1 MNEQWKS
8 IPSAP
13 HYEASS
19 LGKIRSWKSRNGRG
33 LAKMPRIMSSYVD
46 KDGYRV
52 VMIHTQVKRGPRKVC
67 GLVAEAF
74 YGPRPTGY
82 VVRHLN
88 GKSGEDNVEN
98 LLWGTQ
104 KENVADAKK
113 HGTLTRG
120 EQIGNSKLTVKAV
133 NEIICSTMPKTA
145 LAAKF
150 GVDLST
156 IYRVICG
163 KTWSHVHRIQH
174 L

>member
-1 MNEQWKS
+1 MSEQWKP

-19 LGKIRSWKSRNGRG
+19 LGNIRSWKSRNGKG
-33 LAKMPRIMSSYVD
+33 LAAAPRLLTPYLD
-46 KDGYRV
+46 NDGYRT
-52 VMIHTQVKRGPRKVC
+52 VMIRTSNRKGPRKIC
-67 GLVAEAF
+67 CLVAEAF
-74 YGPRPTGY
+74 HGPRPTGA

-88 GKSGEDNVEN
+88 GSSEDDRVEN

-120 EQIGNSKLTVKAV
+120 ERIANSKLTAEAV
-133 NEIICSTMPKTA
+133 VAIRQSQMSTAT
-145 LAAKF
+145 LAAQF
-150 GVDLST
+150 GVHVAT
-156 IYRVICG
+156 ISKVLRG
-163 KTWSHVHRIQH
+163 RTWAHV